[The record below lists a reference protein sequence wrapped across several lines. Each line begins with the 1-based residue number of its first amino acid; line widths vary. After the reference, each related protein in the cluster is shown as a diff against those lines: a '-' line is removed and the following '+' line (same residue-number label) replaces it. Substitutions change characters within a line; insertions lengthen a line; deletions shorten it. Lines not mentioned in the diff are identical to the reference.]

1 MNLIT
6 LINEEDERTSQE
18 KKKKFKDV
26 GIAALVVEET
36 FCNFT

>member
-18 KKKKFKDV
+18 KKKS
-26 GIAALVVEET
+26 LRMWELLL
-36 FCNFT
+36 